1 MDTITALAT
10 PYGNGAIS
18 IIRVSGADCLAI
30 AKKVFS
36 APSLDYAKI
45 LPRHMYLGSFD
56 ASTIQDKCFMVY
68 FKAPNSFNG
77 EDMLEFHCH
86 GGMRLVEE
94 VLQVLIESG
103 ARLADKGELTKRAF
117 LNGKLSLSE
126 AEGIV
131 DMINAESRSALNAGY
146 RLLNGDL
153 TKRVREINDKILDLC
168 SSLEASLDYP
178 EELEEEARDNAVH
191 VLSHLHIDL
200 KTLLSTAKTGKVI
213 RNGINVAIIGRPNV
227 GKSSL
232 LNAITR
238 RNKAI
243 VTDIPGTTRDV
254 IEERIEYNNIMINF
268 LDTAGIRNTCDIVE
282 KIGVDRAEEAANS
295 ADFVIILLDAATTP
309 NADEQR
315 LINKFAD
322 KPHIIAYNKA
332 DGEVLPSNKNALL
345 ISAKNNTN
353 IDNLLNNI
361 TQYFMNGSIDSSGVV
376 LTEMRHIQAIA
387 RALDYIKSANYS
399 SADALSECLLVDLKA
414 AYYSLGEITGDTAN
428 ENIIDRIFEKFCLG
442 K

>member
-18 IIRVSGADCLAI
+18 IIRVSGPDSKSI
-30 AKKVFS
+30 AAKVFS
-36 APSLDYAKI
+36 APSLDMDKI
-45 LPRHMYLGSFD
+45 LPRHMYLGTFTAD
-56 ASTIQDKCFMVY
+56 TVRDRCFMVY
-68 FKAPNSFNG
+68 FNSPESYNG
-77 EDMLEFHCH
+77 DDMVEFHCH

-94 VLQVLIESG
+94 IIKALVDNG
-103 ARLADKGELTKRAF
+103 ARLADKGEFTKRAF

-146 RLLNGDL
+146 HLLNGEL
-153 TKRVREINDKILDLC
+153 TVKIREINDVILDLC

-178 EELEEEARDNAVH
+178 DELEEEARENAVH

-232 LNAITR
+232 LNAITK

-254 IEERIEYNNIMINF
+254 IEERIEYNNILINF

-282 KIGVDRAEEAANS
+282 KIGVERAEEAAKS
-295 ADFVIILLDAATTP
+295 ADFIIILLEAGSTP
-309 NADEQR
+309 NADER
-315 LINKFAD
+315 LLIEKFSE
-322 KPHIIAYNKA
+322 KPHIIVYNKSDA
-332 DGEVLPSNKNALL
+332 GVLPSNKNALL
-345 ISAKNNTN
+345 ISAKYGEN
-353 IDNLLNNI
+353 IDVLLNSI
-361 TQYFMNGSIDSSGVV
+361 TDYFMNGNIDTSGLV

-387 RALDYIKSANYS
+387 KALDYIKSANYS
-399 SADALSECLLVDLKA
+399 SADAPSECLLVDLKA

>member
-30 AKKVFS
+30 AKKVFF

-103 ARLADKGELTKRAF
+103 ARLADKGEFTKRAF